1 MSCEEVDFTFPMIA
15 DVYYASTEQGPY
27 GGVVKT
33 WFKNKTV
40 VGNFTYLGPNTKEEV
55 KPNIDIVLAST
66 LLGRV
71 KSDVRISP
79 SGLMHNIT
87 NIVIT
92 NIRDC
97 NENQFYI
104 ETSGARAGSPTIFE
118 VATQQPFV
126 NPFGKTEHYRLVL
139 RRSEN
144 QGEL

>member
-15 DVYYASTEQGPY
+15 DVYYASSEQGPY
-27 GGVVKT
+27 GGIVKT
-33 WFKNKTV
+33 WFKSKTV
-40 VGNFTYLGPNTKEEV
+40 VGNFTYLGPDTKEEV
-55 KPNIDIVLAST
+55 RPNVDITLKSD

-71 KSDVRISP
+71 KTDIRVSN

-87 NIVIT
+87 NIVVT

-97 NENQFYI
+97 NNNEFYT
-104 ETSGARAGSPTIFE
+104 ETAGPRAGKSTVFE
-118 VATQQPFV
+118 IATQQPFV

-144 QGEL
+144 QGEI